1 MVYVTITRYD
11 KDFTLIE
18 TPAQQKSTK
27 DSLCTIFNE
36 LEKDGYTLVASG
48 GASELVFV
56 FHKDGVVGAPPLPLL
71 PLPSPALPTA
81 QCPRHL
87 RCRR

>member
-36 LEKDGYTLVASG
+36 LEKEGYTLVASG

-56 FHKDGVVGAPPLPLL
+56 FHKDGVVGA
-71 PLPSPALPTA
+71 SSTSS
-81 QCPRHL
+81 
-87 RCRR
+87 